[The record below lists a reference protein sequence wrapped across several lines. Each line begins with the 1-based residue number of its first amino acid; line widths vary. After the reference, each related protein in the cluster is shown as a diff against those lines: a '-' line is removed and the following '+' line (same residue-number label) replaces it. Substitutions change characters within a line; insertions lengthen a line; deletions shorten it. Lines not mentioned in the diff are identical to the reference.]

1 MAVMTNTKFIEKLR
15 EIANLPTTYY
25 SVAGGNWAKWNGS
38 SWNFDCVILIKSIL
52 WGWNGNKNHAHGGA
66 IYGSN
71 GVYDDNTEGLIARC
85 KNISTDFS
93 NITPGEI
100 LWMPGHVGVYIG
112 NRQVIECTAG
122 WESKVLYSNV
132 DSSGRR
138 TRNGSQIYSWKKH
151 GKLPYI
157 DYVASSDVSYDTKST
172 EELAKEV
179 IDGKWGNGQERKDR
193 LGSRYAEVQAKV
205 NEILTPK
212 VNYLSNTTYTGVS
225 IVDALKEIGIDSS
238 YSYRSKLAIANGI
251 TNYIGSSEQ
260 NTKLLN
266 LLKQGKLKSA

>member
-1 MAVMTNTKFIEKLR
+1 MTYKNFIEKLK
-15 EIANLPTTYY
+15 EIEGLPTTYY
-25 SVAGGNWAKWNGS
+25 SVAGGDWAKWNGTS
-38 SWNFDCVILIKSIL
+38 YNFDCVILIKAIL
-52 WGWNGNKNHAHGGA
+52 WGWNGDKNHAHGGA

-157 DYVASSDVSYDTKST
+157 DYTGSSDVPYDTKST
-172 EELAKEV
+172 EELANEV
-179 IDGKWGNGQERKDR
+179 IRGLWGNGQERKDK
-193 LGSRYAEVQAKV
+193 LGSRYSEVQARV
-205 NEILTPK
+205 NEILAPK
-212 VNYLSNTTYTGVS
+212 VNYLSNTNYNGYS
-225 IVDALKEIGIDSS
+225 IVDALNQIGVDSS
-238 YSYRSKLAIANGI
+238 YSYRCKLAEANGI
-251 TNYIGSSEQ
+251 NNYHGTAEQ
-260 NTKLLN
+260 NTQLLN